1 MMARTD
7 QWTAQQEADY
17 NALDAQLTTAKLE
30 AERQC
35 RKICAGRTPW
45 TLAITQAIQRIL
57 YWKGIAKRR
66 KDGKISTTVLKR
78 QAAKGQQQLSE
89 SHWQLPPENIKQKIS
104 AAYDNYFKI
113 KAQRD
118 ARDTWIRQLITAQAS
133 AKNISAKWLWQQLRQ
148 REAVKK
154 IAVQVIR
161 ALGNTHVPI

>member
-1 MMARTD
+1 VEEKVEQLYMMARTD

-66 KDGKISTTVLKR
+66 NDRKISTTVLKR
-78 QAAKGQQQLSE
+78 WAAKGQQQFSE
-89 SHWQLPPENIKQKIS
+89 SHRQLPPENIKQKIS
-104 AAYDNYFKI
+104 AAYDDYFKSRLN
-113 KAQRD
+113 K
-118 ARDTWIRQLITAQAS
+118 
-133 AKNISAKWLWQQLRQ
+133 
-148 REAVKK
+148 
-154 IAVQVIR
+154 
-161 ALGNTHVPI
+161 THETCGSDS